1 MKATIEVKDRKEAD
15 LIKAALDDPK
25 TRAFVQIVGALL
37 PLSQRARTRVLAF
50 VSDQLDEESELED
63 VK

>member
-25 TRAFVQIVGALL
+25 ARAFVLIVGALL
-37 PLSQRARTRVLAF
+37 PLSQRARARILNF
-50 VSDQLDEESELED
+50 VTDQLAEEEEE
-63 VK
+63 KG